1 MTFNY
6 GGQKEGRDVLDKLFE
21 LLFKPIVSHGANW
34 LGNMFSG
41 LAETTLRI
49 ENSISVILEK
59 DAISESVA
67 NGTITQ
73 AANVLSTALS
83 KIQVLCLSM
92 AVAMIILKFL
102 KKGFEAYVLWTE
114 GDADADPLLLATS
127 FFKALAIAMA
137 FPVLYGYVC
146 DITSSFSEAIRN
158 ACGVTS
164 EFSYGNIGGL
174 LETGLFELIGCLV
187 AVIMFIIL
195 YVQFIKRGF
204 EMYILRMAFPIGCVG
219 LLDSD
224 RAMYKAMT
232 QVMLQCCATIVVQ
245 VGLSQ
250 LALSIVFTG
259 HPIIGTAA
267 ILAALGTPKFLQHF
281 MVPSGGGFNSGTVY
295 QTARVFQMAKGVL
308 AKG

>member
-1 MTFNY
+1 M
-6 GGQKEGRDVLDKLFE
+6 LDKILGFLFT
-21 LLFKPIVSHGANW
+21 PVINHGAIW
-34 LGNMFSG
+34 LGAMFSG
-41 LAETTLRI
+41 LAEITLRI
-49 ENSISVILEK
+49 ENSIPVILEK
-59 DAISESVA
+59 DTISESISS
-67 NGTITQ
+67 GIILQ
-73 AANVLSTALS
+73 SANVLSTALS
-83 KIQVLCLSM
+83 KIQELCLAM

-114 GDADADPLLLATS
+114 GDADEDPLLLTTS
-127 FFKALAIAMA
+127 FFKALTIAMA

-146 DITSSFSEAIRN
+146 DITSSFSTAIKN

-164 EFSYGNIGGL
+164 EFSYGNIGAL
-174 LETGLFELIGCLV
+174 LETGLFNIIGCLV
-187 AVIMFIIL
+187 AVIMLIIL
-195 YVQFIKRGF
+195 YVQFVKRGF
-204 EMYILRMAFPIGCVG
+204 EMFVLRMAFPIGCVG

-259 HPIIGTAA
+259 HPIIGIAA

-281 MVPSGGGFNSGTVY
+281 MVPSGGGFNSGSVY
-295 QTARVFQMAKGVL
+295 QTARVWQMAKGVF
-308 AKG
+308 KRG